1 MREEA
6 EKVVGNTVALDI
18 LPAPTRGAM
27 SNDDK
32 SIDEILPDGKEPDK
46 SVEDDLFD
54 DDDVVVDDD
63 VLVPDVSA
71 DDDDGD
77 ADDADA
83 DDGDEK
89 TESDTDSDTEALD
102 DLEAEE
108 LEMLTEDEASETI
121 IVDEATQQRDIRRA
135 QISIEAGAVGG
146 VTEGEFVCS
155 VCFLVKKSSQLSSR
169 RKKMCLDCA
178 G

>member
-1 MREEA
+1 
-6 EKVVGNTVALDI
+6 
-18 LPAPTRGAM
+18 M

-63 VLVPDVSA
+63 VLVPDVPDVSADDA

-77 ADDADA
+77 DADDA